1 MISVEKQNPESGN
14 LEKEFYDNIPNRLT
28 RKEYRNGLRKFS
40 AWFGKSADE
49 ILEMR
54 RQDLK
59 SEDSFQRKRFE
70 RELEKFHAYLKEQG
84 YSTNTARTVCL
95 GLRQFFN

>member
-1 MISVEKQNPESGN
+1 MNEETQNPESGN
-14 LEKEFYDNIPNRLT
+14 LEKEFYDSVPNRLT
-28 RKEYRNGLRKFS
+28 RKEYRNGLQKFT
-40 AWFGKSADE
+40 AWFSKSADE

-70 RELEKFHAYLKEQG
+70 RELERFHTYLKEKG
-84 YSTNTARTVCL
+84 YSTQRAR
-95 GLRQFFN
+95 